1 MNGRIRHRVATA
13 ARQRH
18 KSGSTSEP
26 YRSEENRDGE
36 EEGEEEWQEAQAKC
50 SIHEAD
56 EPDRS
61 ARCRC
66 RLQLNAAHR
75 SDQEDLGLYQA
86 QWPAGQEKPPHDQR
100 GRQAQVRL
108 RRQKPGVDVRDDQA
122 GQPPPQITTFKG
134 RGRPQG
140 CACGDRK
147 STRLNSSHS
156 QISYAVFCLKK
167 KKKKQDNI
175 TVILRAVEAQRY

>member
-1 MNGRIRHRVATA
+1 IAGFGIVSPPLPA
-13 ARQRH
+13 
-18 KSGSTSEP
+18 SGADPGSNSKP

-36 EEGEEEWQEAQAKC
+36 EEGEEEGKEAKAKC
-50 SIHEAD
+50 SFHEAD
-56 EPDRS
+56 EPERS

-108 RRQKPGVDVRDDQA
+108 RRQKPGVDVRDDQT
-122 GQPPPQITTFKG
+122 GQPPPQVDHIQREEKAAGLRLRPFHLWYEVTRSTSFLEPRIT
-134 RGRPQG
+134 
-140 CACGDRK
+140 A
-147 STRLNSSHS
+147 TR
-156 QISYAVFCLKK
+156 
-167 KKKKQDNI
+167 
-175 TVILRAVEAQRY
+175 